1 VSVNG
6 TSGTVV
12 KIARDGRLEIETD
25 DHRVESVESGEVV
38 YER

>member
-6 TSGTVV
+6 TRGTVV
-12 KIARDGRLEIETD
+12 KIARDGRLEIDTG
-25 DHRVESVESGEVV
+25 DHQVQSVESGEVL